1 MGDCSSDGE
10 GTYYLR
16 DQRRGQES
24 IQESTCTMA
33 LIDFQYKWAYYKIEG
48 IYIDGAFYFIS
59 LLHD

>member
-48 IYIDGAFYFIS
+48 I
-59 LLHD
+59 